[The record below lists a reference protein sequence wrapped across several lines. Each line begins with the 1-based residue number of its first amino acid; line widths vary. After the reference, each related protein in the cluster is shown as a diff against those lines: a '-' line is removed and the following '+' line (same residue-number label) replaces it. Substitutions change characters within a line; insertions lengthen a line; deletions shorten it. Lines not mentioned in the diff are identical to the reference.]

1 MVLTTVDRE
10 TLLSTRDVTS
20 WARTVHTA
28 NAHARGFSGS
38 VLNGATAVQGAE
50 TTDAYDGAVQG
61 AEITDEQY
69 GAVRGAEVLL
79 VYVSSKINLM
89 SACGLTILSLLVAR
103 PW

>member
-50 TTDAYDGAVQG
+50 TVST
-61 AEITDEQY
+61 
-69 GAVRGAEVLL
+69 LL
-79 VYVSSKINLM
+79 QWRRLKFTISANSSLSQKYSVVCSVSSAETNFYFINYLI
-89 SACGLTILSLLVAR
+89 SIFFLS
-103 PW
+103 